1 MPKNVFSHLKC
12 QKIISPKM
20 AMTKISAS
28 FPYGM
33 YAPAYMYSEQ
43 GNGQFRLD
51 TFPPGTFLPDR
62 FPLKYF
68 SPVLSRTYSLLH
80 NFPTTIIISINAYI
94 RICIHV
100 HTCSH
105 T

>member
-28 FPYGM
+28 YPYGM

-43 GNGQFRLD
+43 ENGQFRLD
-51 TFPPGTFLPDR
+51 TFPPDTFPPGQFHLE
-62 FPLKYF
+62 YF
-68 SPVLSRTYSLLH
+68 SS
-80 NFPTTIIISINAYI
+80 FE
-94 RICIHV
+94 
-100 HTCSH
+100 
-105 T
+105 